1 MASHK
6 EIRPS
11 DFQPQLPHEQLILKD
26 QPETAD
32 TIPMDVLFVGAGP
45 AGLAGAI
52 ELSKLCKNDPELAGI
67 QIGVLEKAKSLGGH
81 NLSGAVV
88 NPVAFRELFPEL
100 KDSDFPFQTPVTKD
114 SVYMLTEKGKIRLPT
129 PPTMH
134 NKGNY
139 VASICEVV
147 RWLGKKAE
155 EAGVNVLTSFPA
167 DSLLVSGNTVQ
178 GVRTTPAGLD
188 REKQPGSQY
197 MPPTDIRA
205 RVTVMSEGTRG
216 VLTQGYLSWQGLQ
229 SKVPQIYALGVKEL
243 WRTKKVPEG
252 VIHTMGWPLPTDA
265 FGGSFIYPMGPDLV
279 SLGLVV
285 GLDYKAHTVDVHEM
299 LQKLKEHPLLKE
311 YLEGG
316 ELVEWGAKTIPE
328 GGWNALP
335 SRLHGDGLLILGD
348 AAGFVNVPALKGI
361 HYAMTSGML
370 AARTIYQALKANDTS
385 SAQLKSFDEKIKSSI
400 IAKDLYPVRN
410 MRQAFKDGFYVGGI
424 KAALMTL
431 TKGAFPGVSGT
442 VLSDA
447 EEPKRIH
454 ELDWSNAATAPAG
467 ASANPANSLPAN
479 GPAPTKSLRV
489 SKVDGVY
496 LSGNKTRDDIPS
508 HLTVGKD
515 IPPEV
520 AKMYVHMCPAGVY
533 ELQGDKLIVNA
544 PNCVDCKATDV
555 LGPRWQPRE
564 GGSGPDYKQM

>member
-1 MASHK
+1 MASFK
-6 EIRPS
+6 EFVPG
-11 DFQPQLPHEQLILKD
+11 DFQAKLPQDDLILKD

-52 ELSKLCKNDPELAGI
+52 ELSKLCKADPETANI

-100 KDSDFPFQTPVTKD
+100 KDEDFPFQTPVTKD
-114 SVYMLTEKGKIRLPT
+114 SVYMMTPTGKFKLPT

-155 EAGVNVLTSFPA
+155 DAGVNVLTSFPA
-167 DSLLVSGNTVQ
+167 DALLVSGNTVQ
-178 GVRTTPAGLD
+178 GVRTTPAGLN

-197 MPPTDIRA
+197 MPPTDVRA

-216 VLTQGYLSWQGLQ
+216 VLTQAYLEWQGLNPQ
-229 SKVPQIYALGVKEL
+229 VPQIYALGVKEL

-265 FGGSFIYPMGPDLV
+265 FGGSFIYPMGKDLV

-285 GLDYKAHTVDVHEM
+285 GLDYKNTNVDVHEM
-299 LQKLKEHPLLKE
+299 LQKLKAHPLLQE
-311 YLEGG
+311 YLAGG

-335 SRLHGDGLLILGD
+335 PRLHGDGLMILGD

-361 HYAMTSGML
+361 HYAMMSGML
-370 AARTIYQALKANDTS
+370 AARTIFKALKANNTTA
-385 SAQLKSFDEKIKSSI
+385 AQLKEYDAAIQTSI
-400 IAKDLYPVRN
+400 IARDLKPVRN
-410 MRQAFKDGFYVGGI
+410 MRQAFKDGFYVGGF

-431 TKGAFPGVSGT
+431 TKGMFPGIKGH

-447 EEPKRIH
+447 AEPKRIH
-454 ELDWSNAATAPAG
+454 ELDFVNTSTPN
-467 ASANPANSLPAN
+467 
-479 GPAPTKSLRV
+479 RV

-520 AKMYVHMCPAGVY
+520 AKMYVSMCPAGVY
-533 ELQGDKLIVNA
+533 ELQGDKLVVNA

>member
-1 MASHK
+1 
-6 EIRPS
+6 
-11 DFQPQLPHEQLILKD
+11 
-26 QPETAD
+26 
-32 TIPMDVLFVGAGP
+32 
-45 AGLAGAI
+45 
-52 ELSKLCKNDPELAGI
+52 
-67 QIGVLEKAKSLGGH
+67 KAKSLGGH

-100 KDSDFPFQTPVTKD
+100 KDEDFPFTTPVTKD
-114 SVYMLTEKGKIRLPT
+114 SVYMMTEKGKFKLPT

-155 EAGVNVLTSFPA
+155 DAGVNVLTSFPA

-178 GVRTTPAGLD
+178 GVRTTAAGLN
-188 REKQPGSQY
+188 REKQPGGQY
-197 MPPTDIRA
+197 MPPTDLRA

-216 VLTQGYLSWQGLQ
+216 VLTQAYLEWQGMEP
-229 SKVPQIYALGVKEL
+229 KTPQIYALGVKEL

-265 FGGSFIYPMGPDLV
+265 FGGSFIYPMGKDLV

-285 GLDYKAHTVDVHEM
+285 GLDYKKTNVDVHEM
-299 LQKLKEHPLLKE
+299 LQKLKAHPLLQE
-311 YLEGG
+311 YLAGG

-335 SRLHGDGLLILGD
+335 PRLHGDGLLILGD

-370 AARTIYQALKANDTS
+370 AARAIFKALKANDTS
-385 SAQLKSFDEKIKSSI
+385 ATQLRMYDESIQNSI
-400 IAKDLYPVRN
+400 IARDLKPVRN
-410 MRQAFKDGFYVGGI
+410 MRQAFKDGFYVGGV

-431 TKGAFPGVSGT
+431 TKGAFPGISGH

-447 EEPKRIH
+447 AEPKRIH
-454 ELDWSNAATAPAG
+454 ELDFVNTSSPN
-467 ASANPANSLPAN
+467 
-479 GPAPTKSLRV
+479 RV

-520 AKMYVHMCPAGVY
+520 AKMYVSMCPAGVY
-533 ELQGDKLIVNA
+533 ELQGDKLVVNA

-555 LGPRWQPRE
+555 IGPRWQPRE